1 MTLWDADSA
10 YAWTS
15 LELPGPSSTTDLK
28 LLAAIGNL
36 FEGKEK
42 AVRGLTNERHR
53 LIMIFTLSMML
64 ICLEESSFVLVGG
77 HLGPGLQHPKQRV
90 LEVLDH
96 FSQSP
101 TVLSRTHPKLKV
113 ARVVQEM
120 HLVHMTHLH
129 AAGGL
134 MRWVNPFLRKV
145 LLSKPSETA
154 SRQTARVLQWGAEN
168 PRRVREVAYHC
179 AQILALTRQFPENMC
194 MEAFN
199 TFHAGVILMC
209 MARLLSTS
217 QNTDQSC
224 ETLRIDYQ
232 GDLDDP
238 TSQRI
243 SAWVREGGNEVIG
256 VHGAPDLCCRQGWE
270 QVLDETAALLTRRR
284 VWGIAQNLVNVVL
297 IVRSVSFDTPWL
309 G

>member
-1 MTLWDADSA
+1 MKLWDAESA

-15 LELPGPSSTTDLK
+15 LQLPGPSSTANLR
-28 LLAAIGNL
+28 LLPAIGNL
-36 FEGKEK
+36 FEAKEK
-42 AVRGLTNERHR
+42 AIIALKNERHR

-64 ICLEESSFVLVGG
+64 LCLEESSFILVSG
-77 HLGPGLQHPKQRV
+77 HLGPGLEHPKQRI
-90 LEVLDH
+90 LEILDH

-101 TVLSRTHPKLKV
+101 VLLLRTLPRLEV

-134 MRWVNPFLRKV
+134 MRWINPFLQQV
-145 LLSKPSETA
+145 LLSKSSQTA
-154 SRQTARVLQWGAEN
+154 SHQTARVLQWGADN

-217 QNTDQSC
+217 QNIDQSG

-238 TSQRI
+238 KSRRI

-256 VHGAPDLCCRQGWE
+256 VHGAPVLCCRQGWE
-270 QVLDETAALLTRRR
+270 QVLDETAALLTRRK

-297 IVRSVSFDTPWL
+297 TVRSDSIDNPWV